1 MGWSSGVV
9 NSSRCQVS
17 GVSAASGR
25 ERPVKSYEK
34 LIVSDKLIRR
44 FVVVLVLVLVLEAFE
59 SLSISMTRTS
69 TTTRTI

>member
-1 MGWSSGVV
+1 MLIVFRFSAAGGSVF
-9 NSSRCQVS
+9 
-17 GVSAASGR
+17 SAASGR

-59 SLSISMTRTS
+59 SLSISRTRTS

>member
-1 MGWSSGVV
+1 MLIVFRFSAAGGSVF
-9 NSSRCQVS
+9 
-17 GVSAASGR
+17 SAASGR

-59 SLSISMTRTS
+59 SLSISR
-69 TTTRTI
+69 TRTI

>member
-1 MGWSSGVV
+1 MVSGV
-9 NSSRCQVS
+9 RFQVS

-44 FVVVLVLVLVLEAFE
+44 FVVVLVLVLDAFE
-59 SLSISMTRTS
+59 LLSISRTRTRTS
-69 TTTRTI
+69 TTTRTN